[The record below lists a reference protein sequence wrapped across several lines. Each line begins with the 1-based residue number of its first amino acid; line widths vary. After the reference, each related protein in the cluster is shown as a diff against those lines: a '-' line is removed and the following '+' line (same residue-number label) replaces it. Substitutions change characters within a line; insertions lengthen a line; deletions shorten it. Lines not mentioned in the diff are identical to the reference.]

1 MKLIKY
7 ILLFAAF
14 ALSLY
19 LWHLN
24 RQVTAKFEGVRWALP
39 AHVYARPLSLYSGA
53 PISQHAFETELQ
65 SLGYK
70 NVSHAEAPGSYT
82 RLGRDFS
89 LVTRGFEFWDGPVP
103 SRRLRLGF
111 SRGHLT
117 SIRDQSTAQ
126 PVELFRLEPQRIGG
140 IYPKHNE
147 DRELVQLSEVP
158 PLLIQAL
165 LVTEDHQF
173 YQHQGISFKAIA
185 RAFVANI
192 RAGATVQGGSTLTQ
206 QLVKNFYLSNERT
219 LQRKVNE
226 ALMAV
231 LLDFHY
237 DKDDILEAYLNEI
250 YMGQQG
256 SRAIHGFGLAS
267 WFYFGRP
274 LIELDLAQLCTL
286 VAIVKGP
293 SYYNPRRHAERI
305 TKRRNL
311 VLTKLYEQGWI
322 SDTVLQQSVQAELKI
337 VNAQGPGSARYPAF
351 VSLVRQQLS
360 EDYSADVLQTKGM
373 RVFTTLDPFVQYH
386 AEQALRIQIEQ
397 LENREDIEAN
407 ELQGAIVVSSR
418 HTGEVLALVGDR
430 NPKANGF
437 NRALHAKRPVGSLIK
452 PFVFLTALSQP
463 EQYQLST
470 LLDDTPLTLTLSSN
484 QKWQPQ
490 NFDKEFHGMVP
501 MHQALKHSYNVA
513 SVRLGLA
520 LGLENVVAD
529 LNRVGLKRSISPYPS
544 LLLGAVDLSPFEVTQ
559 LYQTLAMAGFYTPLR
574 GIKEVYD
581 SSGEPLNRYPV
592 SVAQVFEDKPVY
604 LVNRVLQDTVRRGT
618 GRLLYQTLDR
628 EIQVAGKTGTTDDL
642 KDSWFS
648 GFTQDYVI
656 TVWLGRDD
664 NRPSVLTG
672 ATGAL
677 RVWAELVKRLQI
689 QSLQLTEPEGIAY
702 AWVSNT
708 SGWQV
713 SSRCH
718 GAEQLPFIDGSLPP
732 RSRRCDQQKTLI
744 GAKLPAR
751 STDNPLEKARNWLNK
766 WF

>member
-1 MKLIKY
+1 MKIFKFIFFLVC
-7 ILLFAAF
+7 LAF
-14 ALSLY
+14 SLY

-24 RQVTAKFEGVRWALP
+24 QQVTAKFEGVRWALP

-53 PISQHAFETELQ
+53 PISQNAFETELQ

-70 NVSHAEAPGSYT
+70 KVSHAEMPGSYN
-82 RLGRDFS
+82 RLGQDFS
-89 LVTRGFEFWDGPVP
+89 VVTRGFDFWDGSVP

-147 DRELVQLSEVP
+147 DRELIQLSDVP

-173 YQHQGISFKAIA
+173 YQHYGISIKAIA
-185 RAFVANI
+185 RALVANI

-226 ALMAV
+226 ALMAL

-237 DKDDILEAYLNEI
+237 NKDDILEAYLNEI

-274 LIELDLAQLCTL
+274 LAELDLAQLCTL

-293 SYYNPRRHAERI
+293 SYYNPRRHPERI
-305 TKRRNL
+305 TQRRNL

-322 SDTVLQQSVQAELKI
+322 SESVLQQSLGSELTI
-337 VNAQGPGSARYPAF
+337 VSALGPGSARYPAF
-351 VSLVRQQLS
+351 VTLVRQQLS
-360 EDYSADVLQTKGM
+360 EDYSADVLQSKGL
-373 RVFTTLDPFVQYH
+373 RIFTTLDPYVQFH
-386 AEQALRIQIEQ
+386 AEQSLRTQLAL
-397 LENREDIEAN
+397 LEKRVDVAPN

-437 NRALHAKRPVGSLIK
+437 NRALHAQRPVGSLIK
-452 PFVFLTALSQP
+452 PFIFLTALSQP

-470 LLDDTPLTLTLSSN
+470 LLDDAPLTLAMSRD
-484 QKWQPQ
+484 QEWQPQ

-520 LGLENVVAD
+520 LGLDNVVAD
-529 LNRVGLKRSISPYPS
+529 LHRVGLNQSIIPYPS
-544 LLLGAVDLSPFEVTQ
+544 LLLGAIDLSPLDVTQ
-559 LYQTLAMAGFYTPLR
+559 LYQTLGMGGFYTPLR

-581 SSGEPLNRYPV
+581 SYGEPLNRYPV
-592 SVAQVFEDKPVY
+592 SVAQVFDEEPVY

-628 EIQVAGKTGTTDDL
+628 DIQVAGKTGTTDDL

-664 NRPSVLTG
+664 NQPTVFTG

-677 RVWAELVKRLQI
+677 RVWAELVERLQI
-689 QSLQLTEPEGIAY
+689 RSLQLTEPQGIEY
-702 AWVSNT
+702 AWISNT
-708 SGWQV
+708 TGWQV
-713 SSRCH
+713 SSRCP
-718 GAEQLPFIDGSLPP
+718 GAEQLPIIKGSLPP
-732 RSRRCDQQKTLI
+732 RSRRCDQQSSLI
-744 GAKLPAR
+744 GAKLPPEA
-751 STDNPLEKARNWLNK
+751 TDNPLERARNWLNK